1 VLDPDRP
8 GSTNIP
14 ELTLPPFELKCIAGV
29 EEPEMLHNGT
39 QRLAWSASVAI
50 LAFLLIAAIPGTSSR
65 DRHEPV
71 VTDFLGLLE
80 TRPDLRESVEAAIDL
95 ADLQGIDN
103 LDGFLVYLD
112 DLVTLVPTQREVV
125 PECLKFYYIINQ
137 APGDALNQDVAFN
150 AWMHDLLEAWGSFLD
165 TPASAAGI
173 DTFRKATNYNMDDY
187 IEGPSGWQTFNQF
200 FAREV
205 KPGRRP
211 IAAPRNDKVVVSP
224 ADAVFMGQ
232 WPIDE
237 NSNITVK
244 GANWAI
250 AELLEGSPYKDAFE
264 GGIYTHSFLYID
276 DYHRYHVPVAG
287 TVKEVRNISGKV
299 YMDVFREEDGTLNVV
314 DGDTYQFNQERG
326 LVVIDSPEV
335 GLVAVLPIGM
345 AYVSSVNLTTEV
357 GAELRKGDPFG
368 YFMFGGSDIVTV
380 YQDRNVVLDAEVG
393 TKYLQGQRLGEL
405 K

>member
-1 VLDPDRP
+1 MIR
-8 GSTNIP
+8 
-14 ELTLPPFELKCIAGV
+14 
-29 EEPEMLHNGT
+29 NGT
-39 QRLAWSASVAI
+39 QRLAQSASVAI
-50 LAFLLIAAIPGTSSR
+50 LTLLLVGAVPGFSTEAG
-65 DRHEPV
+65 HEPV
-71 VTDFLGLLE
+71 VTELLSLMQS
-80 TRPDLRESVEAAIDL
+80 RPDLRNSVEAAISA
-95 ADLQGIDN
+95 ADLQDIGDM
-103 LDGFLVYLD
+103 DQFVAYLD
-112 DLVTLVPTQREVV
+112 HLVTLVPTEREVV

-137 APGDALNQDVAFN
+137 APDDALNEDEQFN
-150 AWMHDLLEAWGSFLD
+150 AWMNDLVEAWGAFLD

-173 DTFRKATNYNMDDY
+173 ETFRRATNYDMDDY

-205 KPGRRP
+205 KSGKRP
-211 IAAPRNDKVVVSP
+211 VAEPRNDKVVVSP

-244 GANWAI
+244 GVNWAI
-250 AELLEGSPYKDAFE
+250 AELLDGSPYADAFK

-287 TVKEVRNISGKV
+287 TVKEVRNVSGRV
-299 YMDVFREEDGTLNVV
+299 YMDVFREDDGTLNVV

-357 GAELRKGDPFG
+357 GAELRKGDQFG
-368 YFMFGGSDIVTV
+368 YFMFGGSDIVMV
-380 YQDRNVVLDAEVG
+380 FQDRNVVLDAEVG
-393 TKYLQGQRLGEL
+393 RKYLQGQRLGALE
-405 K
+405 

>member
-1 VLDPDRP
+1 MPRNTTRGLA
-8 GSTNIP
+8 SS
-14 ELTLPPFELKCIAGV
+14 LYLATLAL
-29 EEPEMLHNGT
+29 L
-39 QRLAWSASVAI
+39 LAVSVAE
-50 LAFLLIAAIPGTSSR
+50 SR
-65 DRHEPV
+65 GPVAHEPV
-71 VTDFLGLLE
+71 VTEFLGLME
-80 TRPDLRESVEAAIDL
+80 SRPDLRDAVDAAIGT
-95 ADLQGIDN
+95 ADLKDIRD
-103 LDGFLVYLD
+103 LDGFVDYLD
-112 DLVTLVPTQREVV
+112 KLVTFVPTEREVV

-137 APGDALNQDVAFN
+137 APGDALNEDEQFN
-150 AWMHDLLEAWGSFLD
+150 AWMKDLVQAWGSFLD

-173 DTFRKATNYNMDDY
+173 DTFLAATNYNIDDY

-205 KPGRRP
+205 KSGRRP
-211 IAAPRNDKVVVSP
+211 IAAPRDDRVIVSP

-232 WPIDE
+232 WLIDE
-237 NSNITVK
+237 DSNITVK
-244 GANWAI
+244 GVDWAI
-250 AELLEGSPYKDAFE
+250 AELLDGSPYKDAFE

-287 TVKEVRNISGKV
+287 TVREVRNISGKV
-299 YMDVFREEDGTLNVV
+299 YMDVFREDDGTLNVV

-368 YFMFGGSDIVTV
+368 YFMFGGSDIVMV
-380 YQDRNVVLDAEVG
+380 FQDRNVVLDAEVG
-393 TKYLQGQRLGEL
+393 RKYLQGERLGEL
-405 K
+405 Q

>member
-1 VLDPDRP
+1 MLRKTSR
-8 GSTNIP
+8 GLARYCYIA
-14 ELTLPPFELKCIAGV
+14 TLALLFAFSLAGARGLV
-29 EEPEMLHNGT
+29 
-39 QRLAWSASVAI
+39 
-50 LAFLLIAAIPGTSSR
+50 
-65 DRHEPV
+65 DHEPV
-71 VTDFLGLLE
+71 VAEFLGLME
-80 TRPDLRESVEAAIDL
+80 SRPDLRDSVDAAIGI
-95 ADLQGIDN
+95 ADLKDIGDM
-103 LDGFLVYLD
+103 DGFVDYLD
-112 DLVTLVPTQREVV
+112 KLVTFVPTEREVV

-137 APGDALNQDVAFN
+137 APGDALNADEQFN
-150 AWMHDLLEAWGSFLD
+150 AWMKDLVQAWGSFLD

-173 DTFRKATNYNMDDY
+173 ETFLVANNYNIDDY

-205 KPGRRP
+205 KSGRRP
-211 IAAPRNDKVVVSP
+211 IASARDDKVVVSP
-224 ADAVFMGQ
+224 ADAVFMGY

-237 NSNITVK
+237 DSHITVK
-244 GANWAI
+244 GVDWAI
-250 AELLEGSPYKDAFE
+250 AELLDGSPYEDAFA

-287 TVKEVRNISGKV
+287 TVREVRNISGKV
-299 YMDVFREEDGTLNVV
+299 YMDVFREDDGTLNVV

-368 YFMFGGSDIVTV
+368 YFMFGGSDIVMV
-380 YQDRNVVLDAEVG
+380 FQDRNLVLDAEVG
-393 TKYLQGQRLGEL
+393 RKYLQGQRLGEQQ
-405 K
+405 

>member
-1 VLDPDRP
+1 MFR
-8 GSTNIP
+8 S
-14 ELTLPPFELKCIAGV
+14 
-29 EEPEMLHNGT
+29 GT
-39 QRLAWSASVAI
+39 RRLAQLTGVTI
-50 LAFLLIAAIPGTSSR
+50 LAVLFHATAAATQAEDGY
-65 DRHEPV
+65 EPV
-71 VTDFLGLLE
+71 VTEFLALME
-80 TRPDLRESVEAAIDL
+80 SRPDLRESVEAAIGIADL
-95 ADLQGIDN
+95 ADVRDM
-103 LDGFLVYLD
+103 DEFAAYLD
-112 DLVTLVPTQREVV
+112 HLVTLVPTERRVV

-137 APGDALNQDVAFN
+137 APGDALNDDERFN
-150 AWMHDLLEAWGSFLD
+150 AWMKDLVRAWGTFLD

-173 DTFRKATNYNMDDY
+173 ETFREATNYNIDDY

-205 KPGRRP
+205 KSGRRP
-211 IAAPRNDKVVVSP
+211 IAEPRNDRVIVPP
-224 ADAVFMGQ
+224 ADAVYMGQ
-232 WPIDE
+232 WRIDE
-237 NSNITVK
+237 ASNITIK
-244 GANWAI
+244 GADWAI
-250 AELLEGSPYKDAFE
+250 AELLDDSPYKDAFK

-299 YMDVFREEDGTLNVV
+299 YMDVFREDDGTLNVV

-368 YFMFGGSDIVTV
+368 YFLFGGSDIVTV
-380 YQDRNVVLDAEVG
+380 FQDRNIMIDAEIG
-393 TKYLQGQRLGEL
+393 KKYLQGERLGEL
-405 K
+405 AP

>member
-1 VLDPDRP
+1 MLRNRTWGLALSCCV
-8 GSTNIP
+8 
-14 ELTLPPFELKCIAGV
+14 TL
-29 EEPEMLHNGT
+29 
-39 QRLAWSASVAI
+39 LALL
-50 LAFLLIAAIPGTSSR
+50 LAVSPAEVTAA
-65 DRHEPV
+65 DDYQPV
-71 VTDFLGLLE
+71 VNEFLDLMDS
-80 TRPDLRESVEAAIDL
+80 RPDLQASVEEAIEK
-95 ADLQGIDN
+95 ADLKDIRDM
-103 LDGFLVYLD
+103 DGFVSYLD
-112 DLVTLVPTQREVV
+112 DLVTLVPVEREVV
-125 PECLKFYYIINQ
+125 PDALKFYYIVNQ
-137 APGDALNQDVAFN
+137 APGDALNEDEQFN
-150 AWMHDLLEAWGSFLD
+150 AWMKALVQAWGSFLD

-173 DTFRKATNYNMDDY
+173 ETFRAATNYNIDDY

-205 KPGRRP
+205 KSGRRP
-211 IAAPRNDKVVVSP
+211 VAEPRNDRVIVSP

-250 AELLEGSPYKDAFE
+250 AELLDGSPYKDAFK

-357 GAELRKGDPFG
+357 GAELRKGDQFG
-368 YFMFGGSDIVTV
+368 YFMFGGSDIVMV
-380 YQDRNVVLDAEVG
+380 FQDRNVVLDAEIG
-393 TKYLQGQRLGEL
+393 KKYLQGQRLGEL

>member
-1 VLDPDRP
+1 MDRN
-8 GSTNIP
+8 GSQRAVQS
-14 ELTLPPFELKCIAGV
+14 AG
-29 EEPEMLHNGT
+29 
-39 QRLAWSASVAI
+39 VAI
-50 LAFLLIAAIPGTSSR
+50 LFLLLFAAIPGATAR
-65 DRHEPV
+65 DSHEPV
-71 VTDFLGLLE
+71 VSDLLTLME
-80 TRPDLRESVEAAIDL
+80 SRQDLRASVEAAIAT
-95 ADLQGIDN
+95 ADLQGIGNVDEFVAY
-103 LDGFLVYLD
+103 LDG
-112 DLVTLVPTQREVV
+112 LVTLVPTEREVV
-125 PECLKFYYIINQ
+125 PECLKFYYIVNQ
-137 APGDALNQDVAFN
+137 APGDALNNDAQFN
-150 AWMHDLLEAWGSFLD
+150 AWMKALVEARGAFLD

-173 DTFRKATNYNMDDY
+173 ETFREATNYNIDDY

-205 KPGRRP
+205 KAGRRP
-211 IAAPRNDKVVVSP
+211 VAEPRNDRVVVSP

-232 WPIDE
+232 WPIDAD
-237 NSNITVK
+237 SNITVK

-250 AELLEGSPYKDAFE
+250 AELLDGSPYEDAFE

-299 YMDVFREEDGTLNVV
+299 YMDVFREADGTLNVI

-368 YFMFGGSDIVTV
+368 YFLFGGSDIVTV
-380 YQDRNVVLDAEVG
+380 FQDRNVVLDAEIG
-393 TKYLQGQRLGEL
+393 RKYLQGQRLGEL
-405 K
+405 RSEHAAN